1 MSLKNALQD
10 TTQAS
15 HAARRNT
22 THQLGG
28 TVLIRLEMSIC
39 FLTLW
44 LLQRH
49 DEESWLLISLAE
61 PLLPCR
67 TECFMLRGMKTWEN
81 KPKTLITKH
90 LAQAEDSGPL
100 CATQGL
106 QTQ

>member
-28 TVLIRLEMSIC
+28 TVLIRLEMSIS
-39 FLTLW
+39 FLILW

-49 DEESWLLISLAE
+49 DGEESWLLISLAE
-61 PLLPCR
+61 PLQNRVFHAPRNEDL
-67 TECFMLRGMKTWEN
+67 GKQ
-81 KPKTLITKH
+81 TK
-90 LAQAEDSGPL
+90 DSNHK
-100 CATQGL
+100 AFSTS
-106 QTQ
+106 